1 MSKSTSGSFSKVAT
15 RVFQLP
21 DDEAKRTRFLKGL
34 DALMVECDTSVMAS
48 SVHHEM
54 DYADKLEEELK
65 ESLGDMAVE
74 NLRQEFERSTRPPK
88 PLKKLALDEG
98 HRVGGASAKTR
109 DTVSKTNTRN

>member
-1 MSKSTSGSFSKVAT
+1 MSNAKSGSFPKLAT

-21 DDEAKRTRFLKGL
+21 EDETKRTRFFDGL
-34 DALMVECDTSVMAS
+34 EALMVECDTSVIAG

-65 ESLGDMAVE
+65 ESLGDMGVE
-74 NLRQEFERSTRPPK
+74 NLRQQFERSTRPPK
-88 PLKKLALDEG
+88 KVKSLALDEG
-98 HRVGGASAKTR
+98 HLVGGLSAEAL

>member
-1 MSKSTSGSFSKVAT
+1 MSKAKSGSFQKLAT

-21 DDEAKRTRFLKGL
+21 EDEAKRTRFFEGL
-34 DALMVECDTSVMAS
+34 DALMVECDTSVIAS

-74 NLRQEFERSTRPPK
+74 NLRQEFERSTRPSK
-88 PLKKLALDEG
+88 LVKKLQVDEAHRIPGGSAEAL
-98 HRVGGASAKTR
+98 